1 MTLTPDLVLSLQK
14 LGVVHN
20 PPPPTP
26 PPVNP
31 SPKKCFNLECLKC
44 NFPGL
49 WGEILQNSDSQFVTI
64 INYLRPW
71 SMFLHQSPRL
81 WGPLGLGAHWGWGPP
96 GFACSESIVVITPED
111 FSCQGES
118 HVPISTCP
126 T

>member
-1 MTLTPDLVLSLQK
+1 MTLTPDLVLSLPK

-20 PPPPTP
+20 PPPPPQPRT
-26 PPVNP
+26 PVNP
-31 SPKKCFNLECLKC
+31 SPRKFFNLESLKC
-44 NFPGL
+44 HFPGL

-71 SMFLHQSPRL
+71 SMSLHQSPRRGL
-81 WGPLGLGAHWGWGPP
+81 PLGPLGLGPP

-111 FSCQGES
+111 STCQGES

>member
-1 MTLTPDLVLSLQK
+1 MTLTPDLVLSLPK

-20 PPPPTP
+20 PPPPP

-31 SPKKCFNLECLKC
+31 SPRKIFSLECLKC
-44 NFPGL
+44 HFPGV

-81 WGPLGLGAHWGWGPP
+81 WGPLGLGPP

-111 FSCQGES
+111 STCQGES